1 MDKTMLLELFGY
13 VGSALVVVS
22 LLMTSVIKLRVL
34 NLAGSIISGT
44 YALIIGSFPL
54 ALMNGCLIIINVY
67 NLYKLLNSK
76 QEYELIETKAEDT
89 FTAYFLEHYR
99 TDIDKYFPEFR
110 FDPSETDIAYLMCC
124 HADPAGILL
133 GKRRTETEIEIALE
147 YTTPMFRDC
156 SAGNYLYTE
165 LAKRGIKKLYFK
177 NPGEKHKEYLLKM
190 GYRCSGE
197 NYEKNL

>member
-1 MDKTMLLELFGY
+1 MDKVMMLELFGY
-13 VGSALVVVS
+13 VGSVLVVVS

-44 YALIIGSFPL
+44 YALIISSFPL
-54 ALMNGCLIIINVY
+54 VLMNGCLIIINVY

-89 FTAYFLEHYR
+89 FISYFLDHYR
-99 TDIDKYFPEFR
+99 TDIEKYFPEFR
-110 FDPSETDIAYLMCC
+110 FESSEMDTAYLMCC
-124 HADPAGILL
+124 NADPAGILL
-133 GKRRTETEIEIALE
+133 GKRRTEKEIEIALE

-156 SAGNYLYTE
+156 SAGNYLYAE

-177 NPGEKHKEYLLKM
+177 NPGEKHKDYLLKM
-190 GYRCSGE
+190 RYNGSDSGYERS
-197 NYEKNL
+197 L

>member
-1 MDKTMLLELFGY
+1 MDKAMMLELFGY
-13 VGSALVVVS
+13 VGSVLVVVS

-44 YALIIGSFPL
+44 YAMIIGSFPL

-89 FTAYFLEHYR
+89 FTAYFLEHYW

-110 FDPSETDIAYLMCC
+110 FDPSETDITYLMCC

-156 SAGNYLYTE
+156 SAGNYLYAE
-165 LAKRGIKKLYFK
+165 LAERGIKKLYFK
-177 NPGEKHKEYLLKM
+177 NPEEKHKEYLLKM
-190 GYRCSGE
+190 GYRDSGE
-197 NYEKNL
+197 IYEKDV

>member
-13 VGSALVVVS
+13 VGSVLVVVS

-34 NLAGSIISGT
+34 NMAGSIISGT
-44 YALIIGSFPL
+44 YAMIIDSFPL

-89 FTAYFLEHYR
+89 FTSYFLDHYR
-99 TDIDKYFPEFR
+99 TDIEKYFPEFR
-110 FDPSETDIAYLMCC
+110 FDLSEMNTAYLMCC
-124 HADPAGILL
+124 NADPAGILL
-133 GKRRTETEIEIALE
+133 GRYRTETEIEIALE

-156 SAGNYLYTE
+156 SAGNYLYAE

-190 GYRCSGE
+190 GYHDSGE
-197 NYEKNL
+197 IYEKNV